1 MPGTT
6 GVERLRPREG
16 GLRLGDGERGLTD
29 WIFPERSPGLVPY
42 LKKEADRRDRAPF
55 GLFQFG
61 CRWQAVASGGG
72 SAHDLTPLLGVSGRV
87 NSAFLNISQHF
98 TGHLFRLWIPS
109 SARGQGGGPRRFTAI
124 VLNVSRRRFGGPEG
138 VEPQS
143 PGEPG
148 PRRGGPLFATW
159 IRASFEKQPVRTV
172 AQGLATRQE
181 LRCCTCRRIR
191 LTTRTSSAP

>member
-1 MPGTT
+1 MRREGRHASRLNDVGGGQPRFPAARKQ
-6 GVERLRPREG
+6 VAPFRLR
-16 GLRLGDGERGLTD
+16 
-29 WIFPERSPGLVPY
+29 
-42 LKKEADRRDRAPF
+42 
-55 GLFQFG
+55 
-61 CRWQAVASGGG
+61 
-72 SAHDLTPLLGVSGRV
+72 DLEGRV

-98 TGHLFRLWIPS
+98 TGHLFRRWIPS

-172 AQGLATRQE
+172 AQGLATQSGITLLYLPSDSPNHQDVICP
-181 LRCCTCRRIR
+181 LRRYSMRCYDLRNRSEGTRPTKRDSC
-191 LTTRTSSAP
+191 LSPYNGTTSPFGSS

>member
-1 MPGTT
+1 MRREGRHASRLNDVGGGQPRFPAARKQ
-6 GVERLRPREG
+6 VAPFRLR
-16 GLRLGDGERGLTD
+16 
-29 WIFPERSPGLVPY
+29 
-42 LKKEADRRDRAPF
+42 
-55 GLFQFG
+55 
-61 CRWQAVASGGG
+61 
-72 SAHDLTPLLGVSGRV
+72 DLEGRV

-172 AQGLATRQE
+172 AQGLATQSGITLLYLPSYSPNHQDVICP
-181 LRCCTCRRIR
+181 LRRCSMRCYDLRNRSEGTRPTKRDSC
-191 LTTRTSSAP
+191 LSPCNGTTSPFGSS